1 MGRIVYHYRV
11 TCYRRVAG
19 RRDTQQGQHARETHA
34 RLRDR
39 ARAGPRAR
47 AATVQAAPARPAEI
61 KQNALQK
68 TRLTLLY
75 TISK

>member
-34 RLRDR
+34 TCEMRDR
-39 ARAGPRAR
+39 ARAAGRAPSRERGR
-47 AATVQAAPARPAEI
+47 AGATG
-61 KQNALQK
+61 
-68 TRLTLLY
+68 
-75 TISK
+75 

>member
-39 ARAGPRAR
+39 ARAGGRAR
-47 AATVQAAPARPAEI
+47 EPRPFRPRRRDRL
-61 KQNALQK
+61 KSNK
-68 TRLTLLY
+68 TRY
-75 TISK
+75 KKPG

>member
-34 RLRDR
+34 RCAT
-39 ARAGPRAR
+39 ARAPGRRPRAR
-47 AATVQAAPARPAEI
+47 AARPRRRDRL
-61 KQNALQK
+61 KSNK
-68 TRLTLLY
+68 TRY
-75 TISK
+75 KKPG